1 MNISES
7 DLANAPAAEL
17 PEIAASLYIDGRFK
31 DSVGR
36 LVSGVNP
43 ANAAAGFSYNAAT
56 SEEVDQAVQAASSA
70 VTGSWAS
77 TPPGVRKRLLLK
89 LASEIELHAETLSK
103 LDSEDVGKP
112 ISMAKGEV
120 PVAAGFIRYYAEA
133 IDKMCMGEVPA
144 TGSGITEVQH
154 LRPWGVVAAIIP
166 WNFPLINACLKLG
179 PLLAAGNTCVL
190 KPADISPRSALFLA
204 KLASEADLPP
214 GVVNVVAGDAETSG
228 SLIAH
233 PNVDMVTFTG
243 STATGKK
250 ILSRLGQSTIK
261 PLLLECGGK
270 SPELIFDDAADLD
283 LTAIAARIVAGAFW
297 NQGQVCVARSRILIH
312 ESCYDSL
319 SRAIVEEA
327 AKIQPGL
334 PHDEQTSFGPMAS
347 KAQLQTVLD
356 AVSEGLEEGATLLLD
371 GRAPSGLGEGFF
383 VGPTIFGEVSAD
395 SALTRREIFGPVLSL
410 QRFATEDEA
419 VALANGTEYGL
430 AATVWT
436 RDIARGQRLARALKS
451 GKLRLVSSLDMS
463 EPAGFNHSAEPCGQS
478 GFGVEGGL
486 EGMRSYLRRQSVEY
500 LHG

>member
-1 MNISES
+1 MTINH
-7 DLANAPAAEL
+7 DNLASAPATEA
-17 PEIAASLYIDGRFK
+17 PEITASLYVNGSFK
-31 DSVGR
+31 ESVGKA
-36 LVSGVNP
+36 LHGVDP
-43 ANAAAGFSYNAAT
+43 ANARAGFSYKAAT
-56 SEEVDQAVQAASSA
+56 TEEVNQAVQAAASA
-70 VTGSWAS
+70 VTGDWMGA
-77 TPPGVRKRLLLK
+77 PPGMRKRLLLQ
-89 LASEIELHAETLSK
+89 LANEIELHTETLAK

-133 IDKMCMGEVPA
+133 IDKLCMGEVPA
-144 TGSGITEVQH
+144 TGSGITEIQH

-179 PLLAAGNTCVL
+179 PSLAAGNTCVL

-204 KLASEADLPP
+204 QLASEAGLPA

-228 SLIAH
+228 SLVAH
-233 PNVDMVTFTG
+233 PGVDMVTFTG

-270 SPELIFDDAADLD
+270 SPELIFDDAADLGFA
-283 LTAIAARIVAGAFW
+283 AIASRIVAGAFW
-297 NQGQVCVARSRILIH
+297 NQGQVCVARSRVLIH
-312 ESCYDSL
+312 ESCYEPL

-334 PHDEQTSFGPMAS
+334 PDSEQTTFGPMAS

-356 AVSEGLEEGATLLLD
+356 AVSEGLEEDATLLLD
-371 GRAPSGLGEGFF
+371 GRAPAGLGEGFF
-383 VGPTIFGEVSAD
+383 VGPTIFGELGAD
-395 SALTRREIFGPVLSL
+395 SALARREIFGPVLCL

-419 VALANGTEYGL
+419 IALANSTPYGL

-436 RDIARGQRLARALKS
+436 RDMARGQRLARALRA
-451 GKLRLVSSLDMS
+451 GKLRLVSSLAMS

-486 EGMRSYLRRQSVEY
+486 EGMRSYLRRQSVEH